1 VALTT
6 KPAAPQEGGTTGRS
20 SDAAVEAQLPGGQR
34 ELTRAQHLLDA
45 HTRVHGLMAGQAP
58 LADVLAELVR
68 GIEAQSDGMLG
79 SVLLLD
85 PDGMTLRH
93 GAAPNLPAAYMVA
106 IDGVPVGPDVG
117 SCGSAA
123 HSGREVFVSDIASDP
138 RWRDYRGVAL
148 DNDLQ
153 ACWSVPVLNAGGA
166 VLGTFALYYGAPRPP
181 TPSEVQLIRQASRL
195 AAIAIERHR
204 SHEELK
210 RLASRDTLTGLPNRA
225 LLMDGLAE
233 ALARCTRLPEEDVGQ
248 VAVLFCDL
256 DRFKLVNDSM
266 GHEVGDWI
274 LGEVGRLLA
283 ASVRPG
289 DTVARFGGDEF
300 VVVAEGVTGSS
311 AAALAERLHAA
322 LTPSLLHDHSGEH
335 SVSATIGVAV
345 LGAGASTADA
355 IRWASSARYDAKR
368 KGLGTGVYSAE
379 LHQRATA
386 QMRLDSALRRAI
398 EREQLHLAYQP
409 IVRLADDRTVAVEAL
424 LRWDHPE
431 LGPVSPA
438 DFIPAAEETG
448 LILRLGDWVLAQA
461 AAQARAWNG
470 PCAEPLSVA
479 VNVSARQLAD
489 RTLPDRVERILAAE
503 SLDPALLVL
512 EVTETALVDHDVLA
526 AASLS
531 RLHALGVR
539 VALDDFGTGYSSF
552 GRLRRLPIDAI
563 KIDREFTAGLGT
575 DRDATAIVTAMIGLA
590 HGLDLSVTAE
600 GVETEA
606 QLSALRALGCTH
618 VQGFGIAR
626 PQRAADIAEQHE
638 LDGTDG
644 DGQRD

>member
-1 VALTT
+1 MGLTT
-6 KPAAPQEGGTTGRS
+6 RSAAWQEGRATGSS
-20 SDAAVEAQLPGGQR
+20 SDAPVDAELACGQQD
-34 ELTRAQHLLDA
+34 LTRAQHLLDA
-45 HTRVHGLMAGQAP
+45 HTRVHGLMAREAP
-58 LADVLAELVR
+58 LADVLGELVR
-68 GIEAQSDGMLG
+68 GIESQSDGMFG

-85 PDGMTLRH
+85 SEGMTLEH
-93 GAAPNLPAAYMVA
+93 GAAPSLPAAYMAA
-106 IDGVPVGPDVG
+106 IDGASIGRDAG

-138 RWRDYRGVAL
+138 RWHDYRGVAL
-148 DNDLQ
+148 DNDLR
-153 ACWSVPVLNAGGA
+153 ACWSVPVLSAGGA
-166 VLGTFALYYGAPRPP
+166 VLGTFALYYGAPRSP

-204 SHEELK
+204 AHEQLK
-210 RLASRDTLTGLPNRA
+210 WLASHDTLTGLANRA
-225 LLMDGLAE
+225 LLMDGLAD
-233 ALARCTRLPEEDVGQ
+233 ALARCTRLPEEDVDQ

-266 GHEVGDWI
+266 GHEAGDWM
-274 LGEVGRLLA
+274 LGEVARLLA

-300 VVVAEGVTGSS
+300 VVVAEGVTSSS

-322 LTPSLLHDHSGEH
+322 LAPPLLRDHSEEH
-335 SVSATIGVAV
+335 SVSATIGVA
-345 LGAGASTADA
+345 LAGGGASAAEA
-355 IRWASSARYDAKR
+355 IRCANSALYEAKR
-368 KGLGTGVYSAE
+368 KGLGTGVYTAE
-379 LHQRATA
+379 LHQRATV
-386 QMRLDSALRRAI
+386 QLQLDSALRRAI
-398 EREQLHLAYQP
+398 EREELHIAYQP

-424 LRWDHPE
+424 LRWSHPE
-431 LGPVSPA
+431 LGAVSPA

-470 PCAEPLSVA
+470 PCAEPLRVA

-526 AASLS
+526 AESLS

-539 VALDDFGTGYSSF
+539 IELDDFGTGYSSF

-563 KIDREFTAGLGT
+563 KVDREFTAGLGT

-590 HGLDLSVTAE
+590 HGLGLSVTAE

-606 QLSALRALGCTH
+606 QLSALRELGCTH

-626 PQRAADIAEQHE
+626 PQPAADVADQHE
-638 LDGTDG
+638 LDVTGG
-644 DGQRD
+644 DGRRD